1 MTQSGPR
8 FQLLF
13 QLTLAPSLSLYLL
26 VSSFSGFAF
35 IRHPITP
42 LYNGSFLFPIY
53 WFMFNYSLPGFS
65 PMPLSFDTEHEE
77 APPQLPPPQN
87 SSNVPN
93 QPKQLCFVCR
103 HLGPRWRLPNVPIFW
118 VSINHRPWVQLS
130 NVRPPRHWL
139 PQVQMETP
147 QLWAPKVSNY
157 FKMLSFEMGLCW
169 FLFFIWWWLL
179 V

>member
-1 MTQSGPR
+1 MWTKTLADNVKKGQNSSGVQINLTSPPSPVHFHFLTHVKSKPISATLTCTQQIQNPTPLFSFYIYMTQSGPR

-13 QLTLAPSLSLYLL
+13 QLTLAPFLSLSLSLS
-26 VSSFSGFAF
+26 VSSFSAFAF
-35 IRHPITP
+35 IHHPITP

-53 WFMFNYSLPGFS
+53 WFMFNYSLPGFG

-103 HLGPRWRLPNVPIFW
+103 HLGAR
-118 VSINHRPWVQLS
+118 
-130 NVRPPRHWL
+130 
-139 PQVQMETP
+139 
-147 QLWAPKVSNY
+147 
-157 FKMLSFEMGLCW
+157 
-169 FLFFIWWWLL
+169 
-179 V
+179 